1 MVQNTRPAQPA
12 QDSTE
17 EAGEW
22 CPRVLVWTGR
32 VLVWTGRVRGTC
44 ALQKLQEISL
54 AVFLAV
60 PTTGK
65 LPGASP
71 GE

>member
-22 CPRVLVWTGR
+22 CPR